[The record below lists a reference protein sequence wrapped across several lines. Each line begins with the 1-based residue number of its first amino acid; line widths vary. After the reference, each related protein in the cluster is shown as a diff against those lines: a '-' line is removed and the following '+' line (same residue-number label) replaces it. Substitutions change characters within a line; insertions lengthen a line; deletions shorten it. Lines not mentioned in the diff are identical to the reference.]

1 MSLPVSRIVNVNV
14 TRQTQFPTR
23 AGFGTI
29 LLLTSVAKAG
39 VIDGDTPSRAYAS
52 MAEVA
57 ADFDATDEAYLMA
70 SAAFAQNPSPVRV
83 RIGTTDGTG
92 TATIITDALN
102 AIEADANDFYWICPG
117 ATLRTGTQLD
127 GLANW
132 VEPRNKF
139 AIIASSAESLRNKD
153 DVTNVAA
160 RNKGEHERVAV
171 MHAQDGTQYP
181 DVALAAVLSTFD
193 FDDPNTAYTAKFKR
207 LAGITPFQGT
217 SADAEA
223 ITGFIPDIGQ
233 STDAGHCANIY
244 ADHGGIVGVAEGS
257 TLKPNVFIDDIHTA
271 DWLEARMGEAVLTT
285 LATGPKV
292 PYDAIGMAL
301 LGSAVR
307 GVMQRAQEAGFAGK
321 V

>member
-102 AIEADANDFYWICPG
+102 AIEADANDFYWI
-117 ATLRTGTQLD
+117 
-127 GLANW
+127 
-132 VEPRNKF
+132 
-139 AIIASSAESLRNKD
+139 
-153 DVTNVAA
+153 
-160 RNKGEHERVAV
+160 
-171 MHAQDGTQYP
+171 
-181 DVALAAVLSTFD
+181 
-193 FDDPNTAYTAKFKR
+193 
-207 LAGITPFQGT
+207 
-217 SADAEA
+217 
-223 ITGFIPDIGQ
+223 
-233 STDAGHCANIY
+233 
-244 ADHGGIVGVAEGS
+244 
-257 TLKPNVFIDDIHTA
+257 
-271 DWLEARMGEAVLTT
+271 
-285 LATGPKV
+285 
-292 PYDAIGMAL
+292 
-301 LGSAVR
+301 
-307 GVMQRAQEAGFAGK
+307 
-321 V
+321 